1 MTPVTISF
9 DDAVDAVERA
19 LRDGLDPEAGPA
31 RTGVDLPNGQLLLMP
46 SVGARYVG
54 VKLVTVNTA
63 PDAPARVQGVY
74 ALFDAVTLRPLATM
88 DGGALTAVRTPAVS
102 AVAARHL
109 AVPDARHLVVF
120 GAGPQAWGHVLALR
134 TVRAIGTVTVV
145 GRDAGRVADLVARC
159 AAAGLDARP
168 GTPGDVAHADIVAC
182 CTTAREPLFDGALPP
197 AHATILAIGSH
208 EPTAREV
215 DEVLVR
221 RATVVVESRATAAR
235 EAGDLLIPGAL
246 DAVAGNLADLVR
258 GGVAVASDRPRL
270 FKSSGMAWEDLVVAG
285 RAYEAQT
292 SHPPARHPSQ
302 SEG

>member
-1 MTPVTISF
+1 MTPVAISF
-9 DDAVDAVERA
+9 DEAVDAVERA
-19 LRDGLDPEAGPA
+19 LRDGLDPEAEPA
-31 RTGVDLPNGQLLLMP
+31 RAGVDLPNGQLLLMP

-63 PDAPARVQGVY
+63 PDATARVQGVY
-74 ALFDAVTLRPLATM
+74 ALFDARTLRPLATM

-109 AVPDARHLVVF
+109 AVPDARRLVVF

-134 TVRAIGTVTVV
+134 AVRPIRSVTVV

-168 GTPGDVAHADIVAC
+168 GTPGDVARADVVAC

-221 RATVVVESRATAAR
+221 RATVVVESRAAAAR
-235 EAGDLLIPGAL
+235 EAGDLLIAGAL
-246 DAVAGNLADLVR
+246 DTVAGNLADLVR
-258 GGVAVASDRPRL
+258 GGVAVAPERPRL
-270 FKSSGMAWEDLVVAG
+270 FKSSGMAWEDLAVAG
-285 RAYEAQT
+285 RAYEAGT
-292 SHPPARHPSQ
+292 GRDTVRGAMKDV
-302 SEG
+302 